1 MPPSCPLPGRPP
13 TLQVLGVQVCV
24 FLSSLSLWG
33 PALSAEAARLRCGS
47 ELLSDLLFVCGD
59 RGIYMGKGSWS
70 GYGSR
75 PRGRGIVDHCCRPPG
90 CELQD
95 LDMYCAKA
103 KSPVGTTPSPPTTTA
118 SSTTTSHMVGDD
130 GEDDD
135 DSVRTQSRPDSLLLQ
150 FQTVFQR
157 RRMELQRTNGTRR
170 DSPTRKVPLSVQWGV
185 RSALIP

>member
-1 MPPSCPLPGRPP
+1 MPPSCPLPARPP

-24 FLSSLSLWG
+24 FLSGLSLWG

-59 RGIYMGKGSWS
+59 RGVYIGKGSWS

-95 LDMYCAKA
+95 LEMYCAKA
-103 KSPVGTTPSPPTTTA
+103 KSPVHTTTPTTTTTA
-118 SSTTTSHMVGDD
+118 SSSTTSHM
-130 GEDDD
+130 
-135 DSVRTQSRPDSLLLQ
+135 
-150 FQTVFQR
+150 FQTVFHR
-157 RRMELQRTNGTRR
+157 RLTGTNSTRR
-170 DSPTRKVPLSVQWGV
+170 DPPTRKMRLSVQRGGV
-185 RSALIP
+185 RGALVP

>member
-1 MPPSCPLPGRPP
+1 MERGEGL
-13 TLQVLGVQVCV
+13 
-24 FLSSLSLWG
+24 LSLWG

-59 RGIYMGKGSWS
+59 RGIYMGEFC
-70 GYGSR
+70 
-75 PRGRGIVDHCCRPPG
+75 RGRVRRGIVDHCCRPPG

-118 SSTTTSHMVGDD
+118 SSTTTSHMVGYD

-135 DSVRTQSRPDSLLLQ
+135 DSIRTQSRPDSLLLQ

-157 RRMELQRTNGTRR
+157 RRMELQRTNGTRT